1 MTNNSL
7 NSVVILGPAYPLRG
21 GIANLNEALCDNLI
35 KSGINSEVVSFSL
48 QYPSF
53 LFPGTTQYETSVI
66 KHPFKITPLLNSVN
80 PLTWIKAVRY
90 IKKINPQLVIVRYW
104 LPFMAPCLG
113 YVARKLRKHHIRVIA
128 ITDNVIP
135 HENRIG
141 DKSLTKYFIGSC
153 DAFIVM
159 SEKVKQDIEKFTKT
173 KPVQFTPHPVYNI
186 FGEGVALDTACEEL
200 NLDKGKKYILF
211 FGFIR
216 HYKGLDLLI
225 EAMQFVDDS
234 VHLLVAGE
242 FYEDKKPYD
251 DLIHKLQL
259 ESRVHIA
266 DGYIPKEKVK
276 YYFSAADLVVQPYRE
291 ATQSGVTQIA
301 YSFNKPMI
309 VTNVGGLP
317 EIVTDGVSGF
327 VTDTQPQSIANA
339 INTFYTNNLK
349 EKMEAGAA
357 SEKNKFGWA
366 KMISKITEMFHT
378 IDSKK

>member
-35 KSGINSEVVSFSL
+35 KSGIKSEVVSFSL

-66 KHPFKITPLLNSVN
+66 KHSFKITPLLNSVN
-80 PLTWIKAVRY
+80 PLTWIKAIRY
-90 IKKINPQLVIVRYW
+90 IENIRPQLVIVRYW

-113 YVARKLRKHHIRVIA
+113 YVARKLRKHQIRVIA

-141 DKSLTKYFIGSC
+141 DKALTGYFIGSC

-186 FGEGVALDTACEEL
+186 FGESVERNTACEEL
-200 NLDKGKKYILF
+200 KLNKDKKYILF

-225 EAMQFVDDS
+225 EAMQYVDDS

-276 YYFSAADLVVQPYRE
+276 YYFSAADMVVQPYRE

-327 VTDTQPQSIANA
+327 VTDTRPQSIAKA
-339 INTFYTNNLK
+339 ISDFYDKNLK

-357 SEKNKFGWA
+357 SEKNKFGWG
-366 KMISKITEMFHT
+366 KMITRITELFHSL
-378 IDSKK
+378 DSKR

>member
-1 MTNNSL
+1 MTSNSL

-35 KSGINSEVVSFSL
+35 KSGIRSEVVSFSL

-66 KHPFKITPLLNSVN
+66 KHSFKITPLLNSVN
-80 PLTWIKAVRY
+80 PLTWIKAIRY
-90 IKKINPQLVIVRYW
+90 IKNIRPQLVIVRYW

-113 YVARKLRKHHIRVIA
+113 YVARKLRKHQIRVIA

-141 DKSLTKYFIGSC
+141 DKALTGYFIGSC

-186 FGEGVALDTACEEL
+186 FGESVERNTACEEL
-200 NLDKGKKYILF
+200 KLNKDKKYILF

-225 EAMQFVDDS
+225 EAMQYVDDS

-276 YYFSAADLVVQPYRE
+276 YYFSAADMVVQPYRE

-327 VTDTQPQSIANA
+327 VTDTRPQSIAKA
-339 INTFYTNNLK
+339 ISDFYDKNLK

-357 SEKNKFGWA
+357 SEKNKFGWG
-366 KMISKITEMFHT
+366 KMITRITELFHSL
-378 IDSKK
+378 DSKR

>member
-35 KSGINSEVVSFSL
+35 KSGIKSEVVSFSL

-66 KHPFKITPLLNSVN
+66 KHSFKITPLLNSVN
-80 PLTWIKAVRY
+80 PLTWIKAIRY
-90 IKKINPQLVIVRYW
+90 IENIRPQLVIVRYW

-113 YVARKLRKHHIRVIA
+113 YVARKLRKHQIRVIA

-141 DKSLTKYFIGSC
+141 DKALTGYFIGSC

-186 FGEGVALDTACEEL
+186 FGESVERNTACEEL
-200 NLDKGKKYILF
+200 KLNKDKKYILF

-225 EAMQFVDDS
+225 EAMQYVDDS

-276 YYFSAADLVVQPYRE
+276 YYFSAADMVVQPYRE

-327 VTDTQPQSIANA
+327 VTDTRPQSIAKA
-339 INTFYTNNLK
+339 ISDFYDKNLR

-357 SEKNKFGWA
+357 SEKNKFGWG
-366 KMISKITEMFHT
+366 KMITRITELFHSL
-378 IDSKK
+378 DSKR

>member
-1 MTNNSL
+1 M
-7 NSVVILGPAYPLRG
+7 
-21 GIANLNEALCDNLI
+21 
-35 KSGINSEVVSFSL
+35 
-48 QYPSF
+48 QY
-53 LFPGTTQYETSVI
+53 
-66 KHPFKITPLLNSVN
+66 
-80 PLTWIKAVRY
+80 
-90 IKKINPQLVIVRYW
+90 
-104 LPFMAPCLG
+104 
-113 YVARKLRKHHIRVIA
+113 
-128 ITDNVIP
+128 
-135 HENRIG
+135 
-141 DKSLTKYFIGSC
+141 
-153 DAFIVM
+153 
-159 SEKVKQDIEKFTKT
+159 
-173 KPVQFTPHPVYNI
+173 
-186 FGEGVALDTACEEL
+186 
-200 NLDKGKKYILF
+200 
-211 FGFIR
+211 
-216 HYKGLDLLI
+216 
-225 EAMQFVDDS
+225 VDDS

-357 SEKNKFGWA
+357 REKNKFGWA